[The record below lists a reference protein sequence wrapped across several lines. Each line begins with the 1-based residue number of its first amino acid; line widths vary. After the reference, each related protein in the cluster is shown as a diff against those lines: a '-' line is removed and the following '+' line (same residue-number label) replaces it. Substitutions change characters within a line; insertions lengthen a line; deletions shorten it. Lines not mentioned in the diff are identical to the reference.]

1 MGKTNI
7 NDNLLGYNLEKE
19 LKARNMTIT
28 ELSKITGISRVTLT
42 NIKKGR
48 IKPRIETLQEIM
60 RGFGLSHDELIKNN
74 TFDCDY
80 FLQVLS
86 KKYNPEAH
94 ISENDPQYDNPD
106 YYGPS
111 LMEYLVFEFGMDPF
125 SIIKKQMPEEEV
137 QKRIIKGFNLSKEEA
152 IDLFRPLSTMHYLT
166 KSNNVLF
173 KMERADILSSA
184 EYDYNKML
192 ILFNELDYSS
202 QKTVYNLICDL
213 YLSKHKDDY

>member
-1 MGKTNI
+1 MGNI
-7 NDNLLGYNLEKE
+7 NINAKLLGYNLEKE

-28 ELSKITGISRVTLT
+28 ELSEKSNVSRVTLT
-42 NIKKGR
+42 NIIKGR

-60 RGFGLSHDELIKNN
+60 KVFGKSHDELIKNN

-86 KKYNPEAH
+86 KKYDSEKH
-94 ISENDPQYDNPD
+94 IPKDDPQYENTD
-106 YYGPS
+106 YSGSS
-111 LMEYLVFEFGMDPF
+111 LMEYLVLEFGMDPF
-125 SIIKKQMPEEEV
+125 SIIKKQMPEEAV

-166 KSNNVLF
+166 TSKNVLF
-173 KMERADILSSA
+173 KMERADILSKA

-192 ILFNELDYSS
+192 ILFNELDYSG

-213 YLSKHKDDY
+213 YLSQHKDDY